1 MEQFFSYLAKCG
13 LTTKNMNA
21 AARIDTLTEHTA
33 FWNGRKVENL
43 AASLGMQYEKTKKKL
58 ARIIKEKD
66 DLVSQCEIPITE
78 SMISYWE
85 ESLRNNAQSIWTFD
99 NSFTNVM
106 AHA

>member
-1 MEQFFSYLAKCG
+1 
-13 LTTKNMNA
+13 
-21 AARIDTLTEHTA
+21 
-33 FWNGRKVENL
+33 
-43 AASLGMQYEKTKKKL
+43 MQYEKTKKKL

-106 AHA
+106 AHAWVSIVIFYVKLYIHFIIAYIAILYRFVFFMRM